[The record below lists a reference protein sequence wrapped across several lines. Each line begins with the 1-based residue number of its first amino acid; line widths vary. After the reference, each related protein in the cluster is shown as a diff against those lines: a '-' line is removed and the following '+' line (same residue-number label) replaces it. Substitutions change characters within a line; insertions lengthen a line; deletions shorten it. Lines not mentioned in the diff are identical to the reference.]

1 MLDLSA
7 DFQGAL
13 HNVNAGTDFP
23 NRLRPMSGISQAFSD
38 IAEEGR

>member
-7 DFQGAL
+7 DFQGVL
-13 HNVNAGTDFP
+13 HNVNAGAWFP

-38 IAEEGR
+38 IAEKGR